1 MLTGTLTGALTGSQQ
16 CDVVTLR
23 GKARDSD
30 DVLQQSHPA
39 GDRPPSKITML
50 VPVGSE
56 FTFTDVV
63 PDSFFTLQSS
73 PLINNTHVSITENV
87 TLVEKNLVFH
97 GCCTTHRCIVLV
109 IVLLFMGK

>member
-1 MLTGTLTGALTGSQQ
+1 MLTGALTGSQQ

-23 GKARDSD
+23 GKAKDSD

-63 PDSFFTLQSS
+63 PDSFVTLQSS

>member
-1 MLTGTLTGALTGSQQ
+1 MLTGALTGSQQ

-63 PDSFFTLQSS
+63 PDSFFTSVIPSDKQHQR
-73 PLINNTHVSITENV
+73 INNRKCDIGRKKTW
-87 TLVEKNLVFH
+87 
-97 GCCTTHRCIVLV
+97 C
-109 IVLLFMGK
+109 FMDAAQLTGALSL